1 MSLSLSVSLSLSLSV
16 SFCRVSKTL
25 WSYFRGHSVVLW
37 NVWLSYIELYD
48 RLCNL
53 LGPRSRNHLLI
64 YGTTKQSLHSA
75 RHTFNFLQIVIY
87 GQKER
92 RQFSPSVTFLSWLGV
107 ISEGLTT
114 CVDVL
119 TTTATFQMQYIIS
132 IYFSYMVAFEW
143 QSTYAKWNS
152 KPLLN

>member
-1 MSLSLSVSLSLSLSV
+1 MVNYIFA

-75 RHTFNFLQIVIY
+75 RHTFNFLQIIIY

-119 TTTATFQMQYIIS
+119 TTTATFQMHYII
-132 IYFSYMVAFEW
+132 SYMVAFEW